1 MTKVL
6 RVVWHTVSTI
16 LEQGITVV
24 IITLSHPQRRP
35 GLGGKLF
42 IFGLFSDPF
51 GKGGCVHAAGSEPLS
66 RQRARRPKQDLGLE
80 TGRGSPSTTSG
91 CFPAPAQEPS
101 PAKPALLLK
110 PQAAG
115 TGWGQCPPLAKK
127 LRLAGLFSDLPPNAQ
142 QTPRSKS
149 TVYRAWSQLYLK
161 GK

>member
-35 GLGGKLF
+35 GLGGFGKLF
-42 IFGLFSDPF
+42 IFELFSAPF

-80 TGRGSPSTTSG
+80 TGRGSPST
-91 CFPAPAQEPS
+91 P
-101 PAKPALLLK
+101 
-110 PQAAG
+110 
-115 TGWGQCPPLAKK
+115 
-127 LRLAGLFSDLPPNAQ
+127 
-142 QTPRSKS
+142 
-149 TVYRAWSQLYLK
+149 
-161 GK
+161 